1 MIILKV
7 YVDDDIGSKPES
19 NSPVTAYR
27 DAVFA
32 FPVTSK
38 RMKLPAWHGRHLGE
52 VISKLQ
58 RGEDRLYFPDKVT
71 RNSAHVIIFVKA
83 SEAFVAELS
92 DNHDGLYGTTVRL
105 SIRSL

>member
-7 YVDDDIGSKPES
+7 YVGDDIGSKPES

-83 SEAFVAELS
+83 SEVFVAELS